1 MKYFVST
8 GEISGD
14 LHLSYLVN
22 AMNKIDNNASFFGV
36 AGKHSK
42 EAGVTVIQDIDE
54 LAVMG
59 FWEALKKYKFLKN
72 KVYEYIE
79 FIKKEEIKKVI
90 LVDYGGFNLKFME
103 ILQKHIEDIEIYYY
117 IPPKVWIW
125 GEKRVEKLRH
135 VDHIVVI
142 FPWEVDFYKKHG
154 IDVIYYGNP
163 FLDIYKRIDQ
173 RGEKILLLPG
183 SRKKEVQKLLPVMME
198 VVEKSMNENFIL
210 KLAKKDHLE
219 WVDLD
224 INRYK
229 NLEVIDNLSL
239 RDVVKQS
246 KYAIAASGTV
256 ILELALL
263 GLPGVVVYKIDKLS
277 GFIGKHILKL
287 KYVSLP
293 NLALDR
299 EVYRE
304 LLQGDCN
311 RDKILG
317 AMQNIEDNR
326 GYFEE
331 QIGEIIEKL
340 GGNNIIE
347 KYAKF
352 FLKGKQL

>member
-22 AMNKIDNNASFFGV
+22 AMNKIDDNTSFFGV
-36 AGKHSK
+36 AGRHSK
-42 EAGVTVIQDIDE
+42 EAGVTIIQDIDE

-59 FWEALKKYKFLKN
+59 IWEALKKYKFLKN
-72 KVYEYIE
+72 KVYEYID
-79 FIKKEEIKKVI
+79 FIKKEDIKKVI
-90 LVDYGGFNLKFME
+90 LIDYGGFNLKFME
-103 ILQKHIEDIEIYYY
+103 LLQKEIKDIEIYYY

-125 GEKRVEKLRH
+125 GEKRVKKLRN

-154 IDVIYYGNP
+154 IDVVYYGNP
-163 FLDIYKRIDQ
+163 FLDIYKRIEN
-173 RGEKILLLPG
+173 REEKILLLPG
-183 SRKKEVQKLLPVMME
+183 SRKKEVQNLLPIMLE
-198 VVEKSMNENFIL
+198 VVKSLKKSKFIL
-210 KLAKKDHLE
+210 KLAKKEHLE
-219 WVDLD
+219 WVNID
-224 INRYK
+224 INKYE
-229 NLEVIDNLSL
+229 NLEIIEDRSL
-239 RDVVKQS
+239 AEVVKQS

-263 GLPGVVVYKIDKLS
+263 GLPGVVIYKIDVLS
-277 GFIGKHILKL
+277 GFIAKYILKL

-299 EVYRE
+299 EVYKE
-304 LLQGDCN
+304 LLQEECN
-311 RDKILG
+311 RDNILE
-317 AMQNIEDNR
+317 AIQNIEENK

-331 QIGEIIEKL
+331 QIGEIIQKL
-340 GGNNIIE
+340 GGENIIK

-352 FLKGKQL
+352 FLRGK

>member
-22 AMNKIDNNASFFGV
+22 AMNKIDDNASFFGV

-42 EAGVTVIQDIDE
+42 EAGVTIIQDIGE
-54 LAVMG
+54 LAIMG

-103 ILQKHIEDIEIYYY
+103 LLQKHVEGIEIYYY
-117 IPPKVWIW
+117 IPPKVWVW

-183 SRKKEVQKLLPVMME
+183 SRKKEVQNLLPIMLD
-198 VVEKSMNENFIL
+198 VVEKSMNEKFIL
-210 KLAKKDHLE
+210 KLAKREHLE

-224 INRYK
+224 ISKYK

-239 RDVVKQS
+239 GDVVKCS

-263 GLPGVVVYKIDKLS
+263 GLPGVVIYKIDRLS
-277 GFIGKHILKL
+277 GFIGKYILKL

-311 RDKILG
+311 RDSILG
-317 AMQNIEDNR
+317 AMQNIEENKE
-326 GYFEE
+326 YFEE
-331 QIGEIIEKL
+331 QIGKIIEKL

-352 FLKGKQL
+352 FLRGK

>member
-22 AMNKIDNNASFFGV
+22 AINKIDNNTSFFGV
-36 AGKHSK
+36 AGKYSK
-42 EAGVTVIQDIDE
+42 EAGVTVIQDIGE
-54 LAVMG
+54 LAIMG
-59 FWEALKKYKFLKN
+59 FWEAIKKYKFLKN

-79 FIKKEEIKKVI
+79 FIKKENIKKVI

-103 ILQKHIEDIEIYYY
+103 LLQKHVDEIEIYYY

-142 FPWEVDFYKKHG
+142 FPWEVEFYKKHG

-163 FLDIYKRIDQ
+163 FLDIYKRISK

-183 SRKKEVQKLLPVMME
+183 SRKKEVQKLLPIMLE
-198 VVEKSMNENFIL
+198 VVEKSIDETFIL
-210 KLAKKDHLE
+210 KLAKKEHLK
-219 WVDLD
+219 WIDLN

-229 NLEVIDNLSL
+229 NLEIVDNVSL
-239 RDVVKQS
+239 KNVVRQS
-246 KYAIAASGTV
+246 KYAVAASGTV

-263 GLPGVVVYKIDKLS
+263 GLPGVVVYKIDILT
-277 GFIGKHILKL
+277 GLIGKYILKL

-293 NLALDR
+293 NLALDK

-304 LLQGDCN
+304 LLQGDCK
-311 RDKILG
+311 RDNIID
-317 AMQNIEDNR
+317 AIQNIDKNKK
-326 GYFEE
+326 YFEE
-331 QIGEIIEKL
+331 QISKIIEKL

-352 FLKGKQL
+352 FLEGK

>member
-22 AMNKIDNNASFFGV
+22 AMNKIDDNTSFFGV

-42 EAGVTVIQDIDE
+42 EAGVTIIQDIDE

-59 FWEALKKYKFLKN
+59 VWEALKKYKFLKN
-72 KVYEYIE
+72 KAYEYIE
-79 FIKKEEIKKVI
+79 FIKKEKIKKVI
-90 LVDYGGFNLKFME
+90 LIDYGGFNLKFME
-103 ILQKHIEDIEIYYY
+103 LLQKNIKDIEICYY
-117 IPPKVWIW
+117 IPPKVWVW
-125 GEKRVEKLRH
+125 GEKRVEKLKN

-142 FPWEVDFYKKHG
+142 FPWEVEFYKKHG

-163 FLDIYKRIDQ
+163 FLDIYKRIDH
-173 RGEKILLLPG
+173 REEKVLLLPG
-183 SRKKEVQKLLPVMME
+183 SRKKEVQKLLPIMLE
-198 VVEKSMNENFIL
+198 VVEKSTDEKFIL
-210 KLAKKDHLE
+210 KLAKREHLNWIE
-219 WVDLD
+219 LD
-224 INRYK
+224 ISKYR
-229 NLEVIDNLSL
+229 NLEIIDDLPL
-239 RDVVKQS
+239 QDVVKQS

-263 GLPGVVVYKIDKLS
+263 GLPGVVIYKIDRLS
-277 GFIGKHILKL
+277 GLIAKYILKL

-304 LLQGDCN
+304 LLQENCN
-311 RDKILG
+311 SDNILD
-317 AMQNIEDNR
+317 AMKNIDENR
-326 GYFEE
+326 EYFEDE
-331 QIGEIIEKL
+331 ISEIIEKL
-340 GGNNIIE
+340 GGNNIVE

-352 FLKGKQL
+352 FLRGK

>member
-72 KVYEYIE
+72 KIYEYIE

-103 ILQKHIEDIEIYYY
+103 LLQKHIDGIEIYYY
-117 IPPKVWIW
+117 IPPKVWVW
-125 GEKRVEKLRH
+125 GEKRVKKLKN
-135 VDHIVVI
+135 VDHMVVI

-154 IDVIYYGNP
+154 IDVVYYGNP
-163 FLDIYKRIDQ
+163 FLDIYKRIDR
-173 RGEKILLLPG
+173 RGDKILLLPG
-183 SRKKEVQKLLPVMME
+183 SRKKEVQNLLPIMLE
-198 VVEKSMNENFIL
+198 VVEKRNNESFIL
-210 KLAKKDHLE
+210 KLASREHLK

-224 INRYK
+224 ISRYK
-229 NLEVIDNLSL
+229 NLEIIDNLSL
-239 RDVVKQS
+239 RDVAEQS

-263 GLPGVVVYKIDKLS
+263 GLPGVVVYKIDRLS
-277 GFIGKHILKL
+277 GLIGKYILKL

-311 RDKILG
+311 RDKILE
-317 AMQNIEDNR
+317 AVQNIEDNKD
-326 GYFEE
+326 YFEE

-340 GGNNIIE
+340 GGENIME

-352 FLKGKQL
+352 FLRGK